1 MESAIIKPPSSSSH
15 PSNSLALENYTGS
28 TGENFSVD
36 PDNFYLLYGPK
47 SDCRDAP
54 APKQKIMIFTVSD
67 DRVYVRL
74 PTACSTA
81 AALEVSLQTSIFCAR
96 AGSKFLA
103 LTVNFLSEQTQNEQI
118 YRI

>member
-15 PSNSLALENYTGS
+15 PLALENYTGS
-28 TGENFSVD
+28 TGENLSVD

-54 APKQKIMIFTVSD
+54 APKQKIFTVSD

-74 PTACSTA
+74 PTACNAA

-96 AGSKFLA
+96 AGSKLLA

-118 YRI
+118 YRDIAQ